1 MKSSI
6 INRGAEKTY
15 VVVFDEGDE
24 PVGGL
29 LQFAIREGLDASR
42 FTSIGGFSE
51 VTLGYFDL
59 EKKDYLPIQLREQ
72 VEVVSLTGNI
82 AMNDGKP
89 KVHLHAVVAKR
100 DGTAYGGHLLEA
112 RVRPT
117 LEVVLVESPGDL
129 ARTTDP
135 KTGLALL
142 RI

>member
-1 MKSSI
+1 MKSRL
-6 INRGAEKTY
+6 INSAAEKTY

-24 PVGGL
+24 PVRGL
-29 LQFAIREGLDASR
+29 LQFASQERLGASR

-51 VTLGYFDL
+51 VTIGYFDL
-59 EKKDYLPIQLREQ
+59 EKKDYIPIRLREQ

-82 AMNDGKP
+82 ALNDGKP
-89 KVHLHAVVAKR
+89 KVHAHVVIAKH
-100 DGTAYGGHLLEA
+100 DGTAHGGHLLQA

-117 LEVVLVESPGDL
+117 LEVLLVESPEDL
-129 ARTTDP
+129 ARTTDR

>member
-1 MKSSI
+1 YLLYLHSFPTRRSSDLV
-6 INRGAEKTY
+6 R
-15 VVVFDEGDE
+15 
-24 PVGGL
+24 GL
-29 LQFAIREGLDASR
+29 LQFASQERLDASR

-89 KVHLHAVVAKR
+89 KVHVHAVVAKR

>member
-1 MKSSI
+1 MKSRI

-29 LQFAIREGLDASR
+29 LQFAVREGLGASR

-59 EKKDYLPIQLREQ
+59 EKKNYIPIHLHEQ
-72 VEVVSLTGNI
+72 VEVVSLVGNI
-82 AMNDGKP
+82 ALNDSKP
-89 KVHLHAVVAKR
+89 KVHAHAVVAKR
-100 DGTAYGGHLLEA
+100 DASAYGGHLLEA

-117 LEVVLVESPGDL
+117 LEVLLIESPKNL

-135 KTGLALL
+135 KSGLALL
-142 RI
+142 RV

>member
-1 MKSSI
+1 MKSRL
-6 INRGAEKTY
+6 INSAAEKTY

-24 PVGGL
+24 PVRGL
-29 LQFAIREGLDASR
+29 LQFAGQERLGASR

-51 VTLGYFDL
+51 VTIGYFDL
-59 EKKDYLPIQLREQ
+59 EKKDYIPIRLAEQ

-82 AMNDGKP
+82 ALNDGKP
-89 KVHLHAVVAKR
+89 KVHAHVVVAKR
-100 DGTAYGGHLLEA
+100 DGTAHGGHLLEA

-117 LEVVLVESPGDL
+117 LEVLLVESPEDL
-129 ARTTDP
+129 ARTTDR